1 MQRAEFDWD
10 KNVRSTIL
18 ASFFYGYI
26 VTQIPGG
33 WLSDT
38 YGGKRV
44 FGISM
49 AVAAVAT
56 ILLPVCAR
64 TSVVLVYVLRVIVGL
79 ATVCKLFGFFLIIK

>member
-1 MQRAEFDWD
+1 LQRAEFDWD